1 MEGILLAPPLA
12 FLIYI
17 GLVAILNRAGRRLA
31 GPGTTNALKV
41 STYAGGEAPPSTE
54 GIPGYRPFFVVA
66 LFFAMLHLGVLI
78 LATSGLTPL
87 AGVYLVGMI
96 LVLVALILG

>member
-12 FLIYI
+12 FLIYV
-17 GLVAILNRAGRRLA
+17 GLVAVLNRIGRLLA
-31 GPGTTNALKV
+31 GPGTTSALKA
-41 STYAGGEAPPSTE
+41 STYASGEAPPSTE
-54 GIPGYRPFFVVA
+54 GIPGYRPFFVIA

-78 LATSGLTPL
+78 LATSALTPL
-87 AGVYLVGMI
+87 AGVYLVGLI